1 MVSHLVTITGPIAS
15 GKNTVATLV
24 ARRCT
29 EADRSVVI
37 VDVDD
42 VAAMV
47 AGPGAGASGL
57 WFAAH
62 RAHGAL
68 VAAWLATEVDLV
80 VSVGPIY
87 SEDEQQALFGAL
99 PADADAAVLRVLID
113 ASLAVTWARVQDDQD
128 RGLSRERQFHVAAH
142 QRFRSLRAGIPAD
155 LVFES
160 GVRDATAIA
169 AAIVDAL
176 TSGDGN
182 LLALPRVAQRRAG
195 DQIGQTAPTGGE
207 EDEDR

>member
-1 MVSHLVTITGPIAS
+1 MSHLVTITGPIGS

-24 ARRCT
+24 ARHCT

-47 AGPGAGASGL
+47 AGPGAAATGL
-57 WFAAH
+57 WFVAH
-62 RAHGAL
+62 RTHGAL

-80 VSVGPIY
+80 ISVGPIY

-99 PADADAAVLRVLID
+99 PADADMAVLRVLID
-113 ASLAVTWARVQDDQD
+113 APLAVTWARVQSDHD

-142 QRFRSLRAGIPAD
+142 QRYRSLRAGIPAD
-155 LVFES
+155 FVFDS
-160 GVRDATAIA
+160 GALDATVIA
-169 AAIVDAL
+169 AAILDAL
-176 TSGDGN
+176 TSGDGSF
-182 LLALPRVAQRRAG
+182 LALPGVDQRRAG
-195 DQIGQTAPTGGE
+195 DQTGQTASSGGE
-207 EDEDR
+207 EDGNR